1 MTEKPNPNRNTMV
14 EDADISQDSITTQVI
29 LRENAVSEVRLRAN
43 NENGANYLK
52 TLHLKDEVV
61 VKMVPDSNPPT
72 AINWTTDPTMVKV
85 FDGNVEEL
93 SPLLNTS
100 QGQVVEVVAFGKG
113 FGCGQMRVSDTYR
126 NYVPYPNIKYVNNF
140 YTPQTFGNWT
150 AWYVFGLARVNDNVN
165 KLATPWVGNE
175 FVTGGYKNAQS
186 SYVSIP
192 VTTLN
197 EGSLITS
204 FKFLNI
210 GEGFEGAVLSK
221 AELHIV
227 GGMVSPSSIWATSV
241 TIKAEY
247 SIDNGATWYDFA
259 SPSTFT
265 PFTNSFN
272 PYITLFYDPLTDYPN
287 LPFNGGVDNYINML
301 AGSDPN
307 LLDYHND
314 LMIRFSMSGYT
325 GTAQGEVGII
335 MCYLNLLFVQSDGNT
350 VRQLIAG
357 PTNKATDG
365 IVSDFINN
373 VYPLGIPSG
382 YSINTDYVV
391 KEALDD
397 AHLIPYIKFPY
408 QDGLTCL
415 QDIIKQGSALQFNQ
429 GGVGYH
435 FIFDVNGNLLLAP
448 ITNHH
453 VSGADPTKYID
464 TDGGWNLTPYL
475 TPLVVREDMITQKFT
490 QQMPLAN
497 YVLIAG
503 RFTSPFDDLWC
514 EQNATISVYTP
525 SWRVYKNSDWGVN
538 RSDLV
543 SFDNSTDNTRVGSG
557 SIKFNC
563 EANSSIDC
571 IIGLNDFPTDFTKL
585 MGDSTTAEIK
595 FFIKLGSNISSGTL
609 ALRLYQDQ
617 YNYFSTPINTSLVN
631 QWTDEKSEKVPN
643 IVWNPAE
650 IGKWTKT
657 GNPTLTNINFIGVY
671 YAASLVLDANLW
683 LDGLHIEANI
693 VRGATD
699 STSISGPIT
708 ISGKLYSNGI
718 GCRTLTIKD
727 SVANTDRIDDV
738 TALPTTPLALEAFY
752 ELSRHRIARMTG
764 QIKIPLNPVWQA
776 GQVAFINAECNIP
789 KGAIVTIANLI
800 PTTSTA
806 GILLQYF
813 VDSGH
818 LLEVYQLTSITSGPV
833 YHWTDLNVKRYGVV
847 GAFRIT
853 EVMHEFTTGM
863 AATTLTL
870 TNDFVNSCPLDT
882 KGSYSVLI
890 RTIIPDF
897 QNKTMGSLKSGGDFN
912 LGLRP
917 IIRDYPS

>member
-1 MTEKPNPNRNTMV
+1 MTEKPNPNRKTTV
-14 EDADISQDSITTQVI
+14 EDADISQDSITTRVT
-29 LRENAVSEVRLRAN
+29 LRENAVPEVRLQAN
-43 NENGANYLK
+43 NEAGANYLK
-52 TLHLKDEVV
+52 TLHLKDEIV
-61 VKMVPDSNPPT
+61 VKMIDDSNPPT
-72 AINWTTDPTMVKV
+72 AINWTTDPNVVRV
-85 FDGNVEEL
+85 FDGNIEEL
-93 SPLLNTS
+93 SPLLNK

-113 FGCGQMRVSDTYR
+113 YGCGQMRVADTYR
-126 NYVPYPNIKYVNNF
+126 NYTPYPNIEYVNSF
-140 YTPQTFGNWT
+140 ATPQSLGNWNT
-150 AWYVFGLARVNDNVN
+150 WYVFFSARVNDNTA
-165 KLATPWVGNE
+165 KLYVPWIGNT
-175 FVTGGYKNAQS
+175 FVSKEGAQS
-186 SYVSIP
+186 SYISLPVSTPNI
-192 VTTLN
+192 
-197 EGSLITS
+197 GSQFSSVI
-204 FKFLNI
+204 FDNI
-210 GEGFEGAVLSK
+210 GEGFEGASLSK

-227 GGMVSPSSIWATSV
+227 AGMTSPSVSYATSV
-241 TIKAEY
+241 TIKPQY
-247 SIDNGATWYDFA
+247 SVDNGATWHDF
-259 SPSTFT
+259 PSSATFT
-265 PFTNSFN
+265 PFTNLFT
-272 PYITLFYDPLTDYPN
+272 PYITLFYNPLLDYPN
-287 LPFNGGVDNYINML
+287 LPFDGGVDVYINML

-307 LLDYHND
+307 LIVYHNN
-314 LMIRFSMSGYT
+314 LMVRFSMSGYT
-325 GTAQGEVGII
+325 GTSQGEVGII

-357 PTNKATDG
+357 PTNKATNG
-365 IVSDFINN
+365 IVSDFINT

-397 AHLIPYIKFPY
+397 NHLIPYIKFPY
-408 QDGLTCL
+408 QDGLTSL

-448 ITNHH
+448 VTNHH
-453 VSGADPTKYID
+453 VSGLDPTKYID
-464 TDGGWNLTPYL
+464 TDGGWNLTPQL
-475 TPLVVREDMITQKFT
+475 TPIKVREDMITQKFT

-514 EQNATISVYTP
+514 EQDATDNTKTP

-543 SFDNSTDNTRVGSG
+543 SFDNSTDNTRAGSG

-585 MGDSTTAEIK
+585 MGEETTAEIM
-595 FFIKLGSNISSGTL
+595 FFVKLGSNIGSGTL

-631 QWTDEKSEKVPN
+631 QWTDEKTEKVPN
-643 IVWNPAE
+643 IVFNPAE

-657 GNPTLTNINFIGVY
+657 GNPSLTNINFIGVY
-671 YAASLVLDANLW
+671 YAASVVLAANLW
-683 LDGLHIEANI
+683 IDGLHIEANI

-708 ISGKLYSNGI
+708 IAGKLYSNGI

-738 TALPTTPLALEAFY
+738 TALPTTPLALEALY

-764 QIKIPLNPVWQA
+764 QIKIPLDPKWLA
-776 GQVAFINAECNIP
+776 GQVVFVDAECNIP
-789 KGAIVTIANLI
+789 KIATVTHSGSL
-800 PTTSTA
+800 PTTSSS
-806 GILLQYF
+806 GIVGDYW
-813 VDSGH
+813 VYSGTN
-818 LLEVYQLTSITSGPV
+818 EVYKLTSITSGPA
-833 YHWTDLNVKRYGVV
+833 YHWTDQNVEEYTIMNIP
-847 GAFRIT
+847 FRIT

-870 TNDFVNSCPLDT
+870 TNDFVNSCSIDT
-882 KGSYSVLI
+882 QGSYSVLM
-890 RTIIPDF
+890 RTTNPDF
-897 QNKTMGSLKSGGDFN
+897 QTKTLGSLKSGGDFN
-912 LGLRP
+912 LGLKP